1 MKMAELLQP
10 RGRTQEV
17 SVKVRILG
25 LVLLVGLVSR
35 PALAT
40 SVSIQPATSAVTQ
53 GDTFTVDIAITG
65 AADLVAY
72 QFDLTFDPAV
82 LAATDVTMGPFL
94 TSGGGSSIFVPGD
107 FTTTPGVI
115 SGTAETLVGGTTPGV
130 SGGGVLAHISF
141 SAIAAGTSALTL
153 SNDFFLKLL
162 RDANGDLVMDTD
174 DQSPFFGDFIVDP
187 DLVPITF
194 QDGSATVI
202 AAPPSAEVPE
212 PSTVVLLGAG
222 LVAAV
227 RRRRANRAA

>member
-1 MKMAELLQP
+1 
-10 RGRTQEV
+10 
-17 SVKVRILG
+17 VKVRILG
-25 LVLLVGLVSR
+25 LVLLAGLVSR

-40 SVSIQPATSAVTQ
+40 SVSIQPATSSVTQ

-72 QFDLTFDPAV
+72 QFDLTYDSAI
-82 LAATDVTMGPFL
+82 LTATEVTSGPFL
-94 TSGGGSSIFVPGD
+94 TSGGGSSVFFAGD
-107 FTTTPGVI
+107 FATTPGSI
-115 SGTAETLVGGTTPGV
+115 PATAESLVGGTTPGV
-130 SGGGVLAHISF
+130 SGDGVLAHISF
-141 SAIAAGTSALTL
+141 LAIATGSSALTL
-153 SNDFFLKLL
+153 SNDFFQKLL
-162 RDANGDLVMDTD
+162 RDANGDLVTDTD

-212 PSTVVLLGAG
+212 PSTVLLLGAG